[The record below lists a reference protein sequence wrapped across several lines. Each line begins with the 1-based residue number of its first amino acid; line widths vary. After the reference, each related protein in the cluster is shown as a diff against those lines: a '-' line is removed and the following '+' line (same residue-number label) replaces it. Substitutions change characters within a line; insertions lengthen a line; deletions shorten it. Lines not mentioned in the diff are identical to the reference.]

1 MDKTRSSG
9 FSRARRGRQILNAKI
24 TIPEISRSLVER
36 TGLLE
41 EIEKTDARI
50 TVFNAGAGYGKT
62 ILMAQLA
69 KRHEVGCVWYQVD
82 SSDNDPVYF
91 MQGILYGILQ
101 FAQEDARA
109 SFYGSLQE
117 LRQTPEQMLPDI
129 VELLS
134 ELLREPVYLMLDDVH
149 EISNERVITVLCGLM
164 DSLPANVR
172 FCFTVK
178 GSFPQFLASYMVR
191 NRVFLI
197 EADRLCFSE
206 EETRRMI
213 RQQTGYQPDEEAV
226 KSVQAYVEGWPAGVM
241 FACLSLKADHSLQEG
256 SLMLNHTKI
265 FDYIYYEIF
274 RRLPYD
280 IQQFLTNTSVLESVS
295 APLCNYVLDRQDS
308 AGVLEYLAAE
318 NMFVYKLRG
327 EKKWYRYHSIFR
339 DFLRERIVPGQKKT
353 VLSRAAQYFLRMG
366 ETDQAVV
373 CAMEGGSFEIV
384 AAAVEMQTESMLR
397 QGRQSSLRQWIQYLE
412 PYQGN
417 LNAPCLYAIYR
428 FFRDQN
434 DLENALESLS
444 QAIARAHGQ
453 EDWER
458 LGRYALERTEYLE
471 EQNQS
476 QKAIELLIPVV
487 QMMRGKPTADAPV
500 IRRKMLE
507 YRLQKGN
514 WNCLTEFTERVAA
527 GRRRIPLVMERN
539 MVLWALELR
548 DKQEGWGNTL
558 EEARMYRRVSP
569 VYAEYGFFCYARFLY
584 QKGDPQCRRVLQEGT
599 AMQGGS
605 CYANWMSL
613 VEMLWEYKKA
623 RKQSRKAELRENIQ
637 QVCSRLQQQ
646 KFETPDL
653 SEEDEKLLSAV
664 LLGEAEEG
672 SGERE
677 PLREEALLRVFC
689 LGSFSVRAGE
699 EPLRWRTKKT
709 RELFACLFEAEG
721 KGLDKNA
728 LIFRLWP
735 EASEKNGSVLFNT
748 TVSYLRRTL
757 ASADAA
763 QVLQVKD
770 RLYSLDMSRIWSDAG
785 RLKELAEWIRKK
797 EFAEIGNPQE
807 LVSLY
812 GGEYMGSED
821 YRWLVGRREYVE
833 QLFLQAARQLALH
846 EMEEK
851 HWGTAIVIFQKM
863 LDVSVCSS
871 SILRLL
877 LTCRMKQGDVGG
889 AYRQYEKVRD
899 EWEQEW
905 EQELPAEMTEFLE
918 EGGDETW

>member
-24 TIPEISRSLVER
+24 TIPETSRSLVER

-69 KRHEVGCVWYQVD
+69 KRHEWGCVWYQVD

-339 DFLRERIVPGQKKT
+339 DFLRERIDPGQKKT

-397 QGRQSSLRQWIQYLE
+397 QGRQSSLHQWIQYLE

-444 QAIARAHGQ
+444 QAIARGPWAGGLGTSWQVCAGADGISGRAEPEPEGDRAADTGGADDERQAHSGRSCHTQKNAGIPPAEGQ
-453 EDWER
+453 
-458 LGRYALERTEYLE
+458 
-471 EQNQS
+471 
-476 QKAIELLIPVV
+476 
-487 QMMRGKPTADAPV
+487 
-500 IRRKMLE
+500 
-507 YRLQKGN
+507 
-514 WNCLTEFTERVAA
+514 
-527 GRRRIPLVMERN
+527 
-539 MVLWALELR
+539 LELPDR
-548 DKQEGWGNTL
+548 VHGTGCGRKAEDSAGYGEKYGAVGPGTAGQAGGLGQYAGGSQNVPAGISGVRGIRVL
-558 EEARMYRRVSP
+558 LLCQISVPKRRSAVP
-569 VYAEYGFFCYARFLY
+569 
-584 QKGDPQCRRVLQEGT
+584 RVLQEGT

-677 PLREEALLRVFC
+677 PLREEALLRGLL

-748 TVSYLRRTL
+748 TVSYLRRTPGL
-757 ASADAA
+757 GRRGTGAA
-763 QVLQVKD
+763 
-770 RLYSLDMSRIWSDAG
+770 
-785 RLKELAEWIRKK
+785 
-797 EFAEIGNPQE
+797 
-807 LVSLY
+807 
-812 GGEYMGSED
+812 GEGPAVFSGYEPD
-821 YRWLVGRREYVE
+821 LVGRGTAERTGGMDPEEGICGNRESPGTGVAVRRRVYGQRRLPLAGGAQGVCGTAVSAGR
-833 QLFLQAARQLALH
+833 QAA
-846 EMEEK
+846 
-851 HWGTAIVIFQKM
+851 
-863 LDVSVCSS
+863 
-871 SILRLL
+871 
-877 LTCRMKQGDVGG
+877 G
-889 AYRQYEKVRD
+889 A
-899 EWEQEW
+899 
-905 EQELPAEMTEFLE
+905 P
-918 EGGDETW
+918 